1 VTIDA
6 RDHRALARFYLD
18 LIGGEMRYDSDD
30 WTVVKTSDGY
40 LLGFQPAPDHV
51 PPRWPSQEAPQQLHL
66 DIDVPD
72 VPTAVARAEKLGA
85 TRIGGEGDA
94 LAVMADPA
102 GHPFCLFNTGAETDA
117 GPATNHIR
125 VFGIVLDCPD
135 PRVLSEFYAQ
145 LLGMQVKQQEEAGAW
160 IADDG
165 PLPNVMFQGVAGY
178 RAPNWPDPRAPQ
190 QMHLDVK
197 VEDVEAAEARVLQI
211 GGTRLP
217 GEGDDWRVFA
227 DPAGHPFC
235 LVFNPK

>member
-18 LIGGEMRYDSDD
+18 LIGGEMRYDSED
-30 WTVVKTSDGY
+30 WTVVKTSDAY
-40 LLGFQPAPDHV
+40 LLGFQPAPGYA
-51 PPRWPSQEAPQQLHL
+51 PPRWPSQDAPQQLHL

-72 VPTAVARAEKLGA
+72 VPAAVARAEGLGA
-85 TRIGGEGDA
+85 TRVGGEGDA
-94 LAVMADPA
+94 LAVMTDPA
-102 GHPFCLFNTGAETDA
+102 GHPFCLFNTGP
-117 GPATNHIR
+117 GVHHPR

-135 PRVLSEFYAQ
+135 PRALSDFYAQ
-145 LLGMQVKQQEEAGAW
+145 LLGMQIKQRDEGGAW

-165 PLPNVMFQGVAGY
+165 PLANVMFQAVAGY
-178 RAPNWPDPRAPQ
+178 RAPDWPDPAAPQ

-197 VEDVEAAEARVLQI
+197 VEDVEAAEARAIEI
-211 GGTRLP
+211 GARRLP